1 MSGRSSVKNSLAPST
16 RMIARGDQAAN
27 FCARARSR
35 RRAIKAMGSPTRK
48 ICAAINIKPL
58 YDRVVIKRTE
68 EE

>member
-48 ICAAINIKPL
+48 ICA
-58 YDRVVIKRTE
+58 
-68 EE
+68 